1 MGVFLLVT
9 SKELMMFSFATFLL
23 AFVFLFFIFYRSKR
37 EAAIQ
42 IEKSRLQLQVAQVE
56 MKALRAQVNPH
67 FMFNALNS
75 IYILIAYKE
84 MQKAGNYVLKLGTLI
99 RKILENSN
107 YQNISLKD
115 DSEVIDLY
123 IQVECMKLNYSF
135 KYQLTINESIDSEAV
150 MVPPMIIQ
158 PIVENAIWHGL
169 KNRKDGGLLTI
180 FVDSKEDELI
190 FEIRDNGCK
199 ADAQMSED
207 EKLRNAKRKSMGM
220 QITRER
226 LDIINQTNNANAR
239 IVEKEIIGDDG
250 SYQGK
255 IVQLYLPLLD

>member
-1 MGVFLLVT
+1 
-9 SKELMMFSFATFLL
+9 
-23 AFVFLFFIFYRSKR
+23 
-37 EAAIQ
+37 
-42 IEKSRLQLQVAQVE
+42 
-56 MKALRAQVNPH
+56 
-67 FMFNALNS
+67 
-75 IYILIAYKE
+75 
-84 MQKAGNYVLKLGTLI
+84 
-99 RKILENSN
+99 
-107 YQNISLKD
+107 
-115 DSEVIDLY
+115 
-123 IQVECMKLNYSF
+123 MKLNYSF

>member
-1 MGVFLLVT
+1 M
-9 SKELMMFSFATFLL
+9 
-23 AFVFLFFIFYRSKR
+23 FFIFYRSKR

-75 IYILIAYKE
+75 IYILIADEE

>member
-9 SKELMMFSFATFLL
+9 SKELMMFSFGAFLL

-37 EAAIQ
+37 EAEIQ

-75 IYILIAYKE
+75 IYILIADKE

-123 IQVECMKLNYSF
+123 IQVECMRLNNSF

-169 KNRKDGGLLTI
+169 KNRRDGGLLTI

-190 FEIRDNGCK
+190 FEIKDNGCK
-199 ADAQMSED
+199 ADSQMSED
-207 EKLRNAKRKSMGM
+207 EMLRNAKRKSMGM
-220 QITRER
+220 QITKER

-239 IVEKEIIGDDG
+239 IEEKEMIGDDG
-250 SYQGK
+250 CYQGK
-255 IVQLYLPLLD
+255 VVLLYLPLLD

>member
-1 MGVFLLVT
+1 MGIFLLIT
-9 SKELMMFSFATFLL
+9 SKELMLFSFTAFLL
-23 AFVFLFFIFYRSKR
+23 AFIFLIFIFYRSKR
-37 EAAIQ
+37 EAEVQ

-75 IYILIAYKE
+75 IYILISHSE

-107 YQNISLKD
+107 HQNISLKD

-123 IQVECMKLNYSF
+123 IQVECMRLNYSF
-135 KYQLTINESIDSEAV
+135 KYQLTINASIDNESV

-158 PIVENAIWHGL
+158 PLVENAIWHGL
-169 KNRKDGGLLTI
+169 KNRTEGGLLTI
-180 FVDSKEDELI
+180 NIDSTKDELVFTI
-190 FEIRDNGCK
+190 KDNGCK
-199 ADAQMSED
+199 ADARMTED

-220 QITRER
+220 QITKER
-226 LDIINQTNNANAR
+226 LDIINQTNNTNAR

-255 IVQLYLPLLD
+255 VVQLYLPLLD